1 MKKRKAR
8 RCKICGAGM
17 GAYRIRICEAC
28 QAAGMGMEI
37 RGSIDAEE
45 LLTVAR
51 ARELFGIRI
60 LDEMSIDEIA
70 ALARMWRAPYNTYG
84 RFRGYVDTMG
94 RLPPEDYRK

>member
-1 MKKRKAR
+1 MRRKIR
-8 RCKICGAGM
+8 RCRTCGAILSET
-17 GAYRIRICEAC
+17 RIALCESC
-28 QAAGMGMEI
+28 QAAGMGREI
-37 RGSIDAEE
+37 RSSIDAEE

-60 LDEMSIDEIA
+60 LDEMSLDEIA

>member
-1 MKKRKAR
+1 MRRKIR
-8 RCKICGAGM
+8 RCRTCGAILSET
-17 GAYRIRICEAC
+17 RIALCESC
-28 QAAGMGMEI
+28 QAAGMGREI
-37 RGSIDAEE
+37 RSSIDAEE

-60 LDEMSIDEIA
+60 LDEMSLDEIA
-70 ALARMWRAPYNTYG
+70 ALARMWSAPYNTYG

>member
-1 MKKRKAR
+1 MRRKIR
-8 RCKICGAGM
+8 RCRTCGAILSET
-17 GAYRIRICEAC
+17 RIALCETC
-28 QAAGMGMEI
+28 QAAGMGREI
-37 RGSIDAEE
+37 RSSIDAEE

-60 LDEMSIDEIA
+60 LDEMSLDEIA